1 MAAAANGRFS
11 RMAGRVSASLSRRLP
26 WFVLAAVLAVSFV
39 ILMHAGR
46 DTTFYLD
53 DWPVILNRRDWS
65 WFNLL
70 RPHVDH
76 LQFFPLLVQKVM
88 FETVGLH
95 EYWVYRALLAVLN
108 IAVGV
113 LLFVYARRRVGPWPA
128 IGLTAC
134 VVLMAPSWFN
144 LLYAFQIN
152 FVGGMLGGLAALL
165 LLERGT
171 RRADIVACVCL
182 TVAIGCNGVALPFM
196 VAIGIEILLRPD
208 RWRRIWVP
216 VVPAVLYLIWRAEY
230 GHYANTQVR
239 WQTVQEVPRWLLDG
253 ADDAAAA
260 TVGMLPEYGPALV
273 LALVVLVAVV
283 LSKPGRLTPRFAGV
297 LSLPIVY
304 FALTGI
310 GRANEVTTQP
320 DENRFLYA
328 GGLMMALLAVEAA
341 QYLRWSRGITVA
353 VTAVL
358 VWGAA
363 LNANAVEN
371 GGNDFRGK
379 SLPGKYGT
387 TALDIAGH
395 LAPPHFNQ
403 ADPTQGGEYLL
414 VNGPYRAAVADYGST
429 PGYTR
434 SELLAED
441 DQGRRRGVDDALL
454 RVHAMRVA
462 PVPRPTV
469 GTTPPEAVEGGE
481 NAVVKD
487 GCLRYT
493 PDERSNAVVVAIPVT
508 GIVVRGGDEPV
519 DVRVRRFSLLWT
531 EAPLGT
537 VAPGEAGLVRPA
549 GPDNAPEPFA
559 AEVKSPAPFEVCVA
573 V

>member
-1 MAAAANGRFS
+1 MR
-11 RMAGRVSASLSRRLP
+11 LERRLP
-26 WFVLAAVLAVSFV
+26 WIVLAAVMALSFV
-39 ILMHAGR
+39 LLMHAGR

-53 DWPVILNRRDWS
+53 DWPVILNRREWS

-76 LQFFPLLVQKVM
+76 LQIFPLAVLKLM

-95 EYWVYRALLAVLN
+95 DYWVYRALLAVLD
-108 IAVGV
+108 ILVGV
-113 LLFVYARRRVGPWPA
+113 LLFLYGRKRIGPWPSIA
-128 IGLTAC
+128 LAAC
-134 VVLMAPSWFN
+134 LVLMAPSWFN

-152 FVGGMLGGLAALL
+152 FVGGMAGGLAALL

-171 RRADIVACVCL
+171 RRSDVAACVCL
-182 TVAIGCNGVALPFM
+182 TIAIGCNGVALPFM
-196 VAIGIEILLRPD
+196 AAVGIEILLRGD

-216 VVPAVLYLIWRAEY
+216 AIPGALYLIWRAAY
-230 GHYANTQVR
+230 GHYANTDVR
-239 WQTVQEVPRWLLDG
+239 WQTAQEVPRWLLDG
-253 ADDAAAA
+253 ADDSAAAM
-260 TVGMLPEYGPALV
+260 VGMLAEYGPALV
-273 LALVVLVAVV
+273 LGLIVLVVIV
-283 LSKPGRLTPRFAGV
+283 LATPGRLTPRFAGV

-304 FALTGI
+304 FGLTGI
-310 GRANEVTTQP
+310 GRANEITTQP

-328 GGLMMALLAVEAA
+328 GGLMLALVGIEAA
-341 QYLRWSRGITVA
+341 QHLRWDRRLTIA

-387 TALDIAGH
+387 TALDIAGT

-414 VNGPYRAAVADYGST
+414 VAGPYLQAVADYGSS

-434 SELLAED
+434 EELLAEP

-454 RVHAMRVA
+454 RVHGMRVA
-462 PVPRPTV
+462 PVAPTGRV
-469 GTTPPEAVEGGE
+469 GRTPPKVTEAVDHTAEAGP
-481 NAVVKD
+481 
-487 GCLRYT
+487 GCVTFT
-493 PDERSNAVVVAIPVT
+493 PDERISGVVVELPLP
-508 GIVVRGGDEPV
+508 GLVVRGGDEPAE
-519 DVRVRRFSLLWT
+519 VRVRRFSRLFGD
-531 EAPLGT
+531 APLGT
-537 VAPGEAGLVRPA
+537 VEPGAAGLVRPA
-549 GPDNAPEPFA
+549 GPDKAPEPFTVEVRSGAPVDICA
-559 AEVKSPAPFEVCVA
+559 AG
-573 V
+573 